1 MAPMIK
7 AVLAWAAF
15 RAAAG
20 DDVESMIQHSVQ
32 APDAVH
38 EAPLGAVA
46 LDAVMDEEVMTRA
59 IERDLP
65 LIRQAGVKAMADAT
79 VRETKRALQGHEEQ
93 LKSVWTEFARR
104 ANASGSEKP
113 HKLLEQAKEVLLQ
126 TGTLAEMQRAA
137 GAVAKLK
144 ASHSEVSDLY
154 NNFMYDSLIVGF
166 DAALAPWAIF
176 TSEAGL
182 PSVKGQG
189 KLFANFML
197 EYGIAESKLA
207 IVPDSMRVCLST
219 TRDPSRSKLP
229 SPDGVKLFGGVAK
242 WDLVEGKSFGVSA
255 VTDYE
260 AAPDFGWKWTYT
272 SDPKPASLFFDL
284 KVLDTETGAEE
295 GPAVGEFPIPRG
307 SKFTEQTWCT
317 PMFDYSDARASGKAL

>member
-1 MAPMIK
+1 MAQMIQ
-7 AVLAWAAF
+7 AVLGWAAF
-15 RAAAG
+15 HAAAG
-20 DDVESMIQHSVQ
+20 NDVESMIQHSVQ

-38 EAPLGAVA
+38 HEPLGAVA

-65 LIRQAGVKAMADAT
+65 LIKQAGLKAMAGAT
-79 VRETKRALQGHEEQ
+79 IREAKQALKGHEKQ
-93 LKSVWTEFARR
+93 LKSVWKEVARR
-104 ANASGSEKP
+104 ANASGAEKP
-113 HKLLEQAKEVLLQ
+113 HELLEQAKDVLLQ
-126 TGTLAEMQRAA
+126 TGTLAEVQHAA
-137 GAVAKLK
+137 GALAKLK
-144 ASHSEVSDLY
+144 ASASEVSDLY
-154 NNFMYDSLIVGF
+154 KNFMYDSLIVGF

-242 WDLVEGKSFGVSA
+242 WDLVEGKSFGIGQ

-260 AAPDFGWKWTYT
+260 AAPDFGWKWTY
-272 SDPKPASLFFDL
+272 SNDPKPACLFFDL
-284 KVLDTETGAEE
+284 RVLDAKT
-295 GPAVGEFPIPRG
+295 GPAGGEFPIPRG

-317 PMFDYSDARASGKAL
+317 PMFDYSDAQTSGNAL